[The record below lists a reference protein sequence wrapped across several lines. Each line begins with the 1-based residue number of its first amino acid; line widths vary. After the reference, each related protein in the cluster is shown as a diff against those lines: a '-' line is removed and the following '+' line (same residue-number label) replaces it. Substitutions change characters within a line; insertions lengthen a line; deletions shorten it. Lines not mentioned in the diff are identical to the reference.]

1 MEHPIEATFKG
12 YLLTG
17 LAVPDGSKFASML
30 ILRMPNGDQ
39 LATGALQR
47 FESASE
53 AKQFAVEYGITQIEK
68 YEELRSDH
76 DDHSG
81 SGVRA

>member
-17 LAVPDGSKFASML
+17 LAVPDGSMFSSML
-30 ILRMPNGDQ
+30 ILRLPNGDQ
-39 LATGALQR
+39 IASGTLQR

-53 AKQFAVEYGITQIEK
+53 AKQFAVEYGIRQIEK
-68 YEELRSDH
+68 YEDVRSDR
-76 DDHSG
+76 DDRSAPDAH
-81 SGVRA
+81 A